1 VNKEGKIISES
12 RFLSRSETAKSP
24 FDTVGIRSVLDQ
36 KQGTAVYTNYVGRE
50 VLGSY
55 LWLPRYEWGIL
66 AEMGMDEILWP
77 LKWIKVVA
85 ILTSL
90 LVSAVCFLMAYAV
103 SRRIAGPIGEI
114 ADAARRMT
122 EGELEQRIV
131 FTSRDEVG
139 ILARSFNTMAQQVS
153 RLIQSLHQKED
164 SLQKAYDELVAT
176 QDQLVQSERM
186 AAIGELV
193 ACVAHE
199 MRNPLSSVKLNL
211 QILEMDL
218 DKDEVLSE
226 HCQIALDQVA
236 QLERMFSDL
245 LNYSK
250 PLVLEKDDVRPR
262 DLVNR
267 SLEQLDGEITAGN
280 IRIVSRE
287 DPDVSLHLMADADKI
302 VQVLVNVL
310 KNAMEASPPGG
321 QVEIATH
328 VDKTARES
336 MIEISVIDQ
345 GPGIPAR
352 NLQSIFQPFFTTKKK
367 GTGLGLCIV
376 KKIMD
381 AHHGMVSIS
390 SEKGKGTTV
399 RLALPLAR
407 GAV

>member
-1 VNKEGKIISES
+1 
-12 RFLSRSETAKSP
+12 
-24 FDTVGIRSVLDQ
+24 
-36 KQGTAVYTNYVGRE
+36 
-50 VLGSY
+50 
-55 LWLPRYEWGIL
+55 
-66 AEMGMDEILWP
+66 
-77 LKWIKVVA
+77 
-85 ILTSL
+85 
-90 LVSAVCFLMAYAV
+90 
-103 SRRIAGPIGEI
+103 
-114 ADAARRMT
+114 
-122 EGELEQRIV
+122 
-131 FTSRDEVG
+131 
-139 ILARSFNTMAQQVS
+139 
-153 RLIQSLHQKED
+153 
-164 SLQKAYDELVAT
+164 
-176 QDQLVQSERM
+176 
-186 AAIGELV
+186 
-193 ACVAHE
+193 

-218 DKDEVLSE
+218 DRDEVLSE

-381 AHHGMVSIS
+381 AHHGVVSIS
-390 SEKGKGTTV
+390 SEEGKGTTV